1 MENDK
6 FNDVDKLA
14 DLFSEALLTIEK
26 YEIKAYNVRINPE
39 TPVLKGV
46 TSVITIQGE
55 GKHNQKV
62 LNELEFTPDG
72 NGFLQYFENN
82 FRIVLEA

>member
-1 MENDK
+1 MKDK

-26 YEIKAYNVRINPE
+26 YEIKAYVISFNPKAY
-39 TPVLKGV
+39 VLKGV
-46 TSVITIQGE
+46 TNLISIQGE
-55 GKHNQKV
+55 IKDNEKV
-62 LNELEFTPDG
+62 MNELEFTPDG
-72 NGFLQYFENN
+72 NGYLQYFENN